1 MSKFFLIIQLLF
13 HLIISIEIHNPIK
26 LIDFSRTKF
35 ILDNEYFALEYTNNI
50 EKKISIMKSILFL
63 TKGINLQQ
71 KYIIMIL
78 KIK

>member
-1 MSKFFLIIQLLF
+1 MSNLCLIFQLLF

-26 LIDFSRTKF
+26 LVDFSRTKF
-35 ILDNEYFALEYTNNI
+35 ILDNEYLALEYTNNI

>member
-1 MSKFFLIIQLLF
+1 MSKLFLIIQLLF
-13 HLIISIEIHNPIK
+13 HLIISIEIHNPLK
-26 LIDFSRTKF
+26 LVDFSRTKF
-35 ILDNEYFALEYTNNI
+35 TLDNEYVVLEYTNNI
-50 EKKISIMKSILFL
+50 EKNSIMRSILFL